1 MSGTTFEKLLKVGK
15 KERYTLGISSWLGS
29 ESLTSATVT
38 ACGSLLTINSSDY
51 SGSTIG
57 FFATGVTKGS
67 SEVIVSYATAT
78 RSDSIKLTV
87 VVTAADACRVP

>member
-1 MSGTTFEKLLKVGK
+1 MSTVYSKELKVGK

-29 ESLTSATVT
+29 ESLTSATVV

-57 FFATGVTKGS
+57 FFATGATKGA

-87 VVTAADACRVP
+87 VVIAADACKVT

>member
-15 KERYTLGISSWLGS
+15 KERYTLGVSSWLGS
-29 ESLTSATVT
+29 ESLTSATVV

-57 FFATGVTKGS
+57 FFATGVAKGS
-67 SEVIVSYATAT
+67 SEVIVSYETAT
-78 RSDSIKLTV
+78 RSDSIKLKV
-87 VVTAADACRVP
+87 VVTAADACRVT

>member
-1 MSGTTFEKLLKVGK
+1 MSTNFDKQLKVGK
-15 KERYTLGISSWLGS
+15 KERYTLGISSWLGD

-57 FFATGVTKGS
+57 FFATGATKGA

-78 RSDSIKLTV
+78 RPDSIKLTV
-87 VVTAADACRVP
+87 VVIAADACKVT